1 MPDWLRLSI
10 AGSATLLVGMGLGRF
25 SYSPL
30 IPALIEDG
38 ILNASEA
45 GIVGASN
52 FAGYLAGALAAPL
65 LKRTFGEVRTVRI
78 ALVTAFLCLAG
89 SALPFGFFWLA
100 ACRALVGACVGVMMI
115 YAVSLVTRATP
126 PGRLGTATGIVFAGV
141 GLGILFAGLLVPLLL
156 ETGLIAA
163 WSGIAAIGCL
173 AVGIAFWGWRPA
185 DGLPS
190 PEDRRRLPRIR
201 WSPLVLGFIG
211 ARTLFALGL
220 IPHSIYWVDFLVRG
234 LGNDIHFGGFHWIL
248 FGIGAIAGTFLWG
261 MLADRIGFRAGLV
274 LAFAVLAIGVA
285 LPALYATGSVLVFSS
300 LAVGAQPGVTA
311 ILAGRVHQL
320 MGPEG
325 MTVIWRR
332 SALVSTVV
340 QAVASYGYVL
350 LFDYTEDYTKIFL
363 AGGAAMA
370 LGALISLTL
379 SAPAATPRR

>member
-1 MPDWLRLSI
+1 MPEWLRLSI

-38 ILNASEA
+38 VLNTSEA
-45 GIVGASN
+45 GFVGAGN
-52 FAGYLAGALAAPL
+52 FAGYLIGALVAPL
-65 LKRTFGEVRTVRI
+65 LKRVFGEVRTVRL

-89 SALPFGFFWLA
+89 SALPLGFLWLG

-115 YAVSLVTRATP
+115 YAVSLVTRAAP

-173 AVGIAFWGWRPA
+173 AVAIAFWGWRPA
-185 DGLPS
+185 DGLS
-190 PEDRRRLPRIR
+190 PLDDRRQLPRTG
-201 WSPLVLGFIG
+201 WSPLVFGFVG

-234 LGNDIHFGGFHWIL
+234 LGNDIHFGGFHWML
-248 FGIGAIAGTFLWG
+248 FGAGAIVGTFLWG
-261 MLADRIGFRAGLV
+261 MIADRIGFRAGLV
-274 LAFAVLAIGVA
+274 LAFTVLAVGIA
-285 LPALYATGSVLVFSS
+285 LPAFYAAGWVLVFSS

-320 MGPEG
+320 MGADG
-325 MTVIWRR
+325 MAVVWRR

-340 QAVASYGYVL
+340 QAMASYGYVL
-350 LFDYTEDYTKIFL
+350 LFAYTENYLPLFL

-370 LGALISLTL
+370 LGALISLSLT
-379 SAPAATPRR
+379 APSATPRR